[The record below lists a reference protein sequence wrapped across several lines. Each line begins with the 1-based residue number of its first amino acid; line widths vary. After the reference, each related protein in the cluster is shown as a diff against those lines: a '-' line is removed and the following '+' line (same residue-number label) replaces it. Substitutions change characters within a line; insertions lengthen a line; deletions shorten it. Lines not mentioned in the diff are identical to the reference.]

1 MNTERS
7 VVDFE
12 TEKIESRPNYPPK
25 PVGVAIKLPGQRPEY
40 LAWGHPEGN
49 NCDVTTARRKLHEA
63 FQYRTVLHNNGFDL
77 DIAACYFGARPQ
89 RGFDDTIF
97 LAFLN
102 DPYERELKLKPLAHK
117 HLNMP
122 PEEQSALRSWLLT
135 NEPELRAKNKQGKW
149 GEYISRAPG
158 DVVRRYAIGDVT
170 RTDKLYDK
178 LYPVIQ
184 ARGMTAAYQR
194 ELAVAPIVL
203 GMEQNGVRV
212 NRARLKEALRV
223 FEKLDAL
230 LVRQIHQRLG
240 VSKSGQAASVEFN
253 VDSGKQLAAA
263 LLRTGKLS
271 AIVKTPKGQVSTK
284 IDILRKTC
292 ADKKLLDLLAVHS
305 VCRKY
310 ITSFLRPWLEQS
322 RITGGRINPRFNQVP
337 NDGGGGA
344 RSGRF
349 SSSDP
354 NLQNVP
360 TDVEES
366 QNRDTL
372 LLLQKWLRDE
382 YGYEFLGL
390 RDFIIP
396 DEGMVMICCDYS
408 QQELRF
414 LAHFEDGV
422 LREAYNKNPTMDVHD
437 FVRLLI
443 LKEIGINFPRKHVKI
458 TVFGIVYG
466 MGVAKLAARLGIDEA
481 TGRRLRDAVLQAIPG
496 IRRLMRYLKELAD
509 NDKPLITWGGRQYY
523 CEAPRVVKVLNKE
536 GRQVFDEFGEP
547 AYKAMD
553 FAYKMLN
560 YLIQPSAADCTKEGM
575 INVQAAVGDRC
586 RIAVQV
592 HDELMVMAPSA
603 KYAPR
608 VAAAMCD
615 IKLKVPMLADPK
627 YSEESWAR
635 VKKLAA

>member
-1 MNTERS
+1 L
-7 VVDFE
+7 D
-12 TEKIESRPNYPPK
+12 
-25 PVGVAIKLPGQRPEY
+25 VAR
-40 LAWGHPEGN
+40 
-49 NCDVTTARRKLHEA
+49 
-63 FQYRTVLHNNGFDL
+63 
-77 DIAACYFGARPQ
+77 CYFGLRPRQ
-89 RGFDDTIF
+89 FDDTIF

-122 PEEQSALRSWLLT
+122 PEEQSRLRDWLLENEPALRS
-135 NEPELRAKNKQGKW
+135 KNQHGKW
-149 GEYISRAPG
+149 GEYICRAPG
-158 DVVRRYAIGDVT
+158 ELVGKYANGDTRRTKG
-170 RTDKLYDK
+170 LYEH
-178 LYPVIQ
+178 LYPKIVE
-184 ARGMTAAYQR
+184 RGMRAAYER

-203 GMEQNGVRV
+203 GMEQSGVRV
-212 NRARLKEALRV
+212 SRKRLKEALRV

-230 LVRQIHQRLG
+230 LVQRIHRRLG
-240 VSKSGQAASVEFN
+240 VSKYGQPLAKEFN
-253 VDSGKQLAAA
+253 VDSGKQLGAA
-263 LLRTGKLS
+263 LLRAGKLS
-271 AIVKTPKGQVSTK
+271 AVVKTPKGQQSTK

-292 ADKKLLDLLAVHS
+292 TDKKLLDLLAVHS

-310 ITSFLRPWLEQS
+310 ISSFIKPWLEQS
-322 RITGGRINPRFNQVP
+322 EVTGGRINPRFNQVP

-372 LLLQKWLRDE
+372 LLLQKWLADE
-382 YGYEFLGL
+382 FNYQFLGL
-390 RDFIIP
+390 RDFIVP

-414 LAHFEDGV
+414 LAHFEDGI
-422 LREAYNKNPTMDVHD
+422 LAEAYNKDPNMDVHD

-443 LKEIGINFPRKHVKI
+443 LKEIGIDFPRKHVKI

-466 MGVAKLAARLGIDEA
+466 MGVEKLAARLEIDVGTA
-481 TGRRLRDAVLQAIPG
+481 KKLRDAVLQAIPG
-496 IRRLMRYLKELAD
+496 IRGLMKYLKRLAED
-509 NDKPLITWGGRQYY
+509 DKPLITWGGRQYY
-523 CEAPRVVKVLNKE
+523 CEPPRMVKLINKHT
-536 GRQVFDEFGEP
+536 GKPIYDEFGEP
-547 AYKAMD
+547 VYKSID

-560 YLIQPSAADCTKEGM
+560 YLIQPSAADCTKQGM
-575 INVQAAVGDRC
+575 INVHEDVGDKC

-592 HDELMVMAPSA
+592 HDELMVMAPSR
-603 KYAPR
+603 KYGPR
-608 VAAAMCD
+608 IARAMCD
-615 IKLKVPMLADPK
+615 IKLKVPMLAEPK

-635 VKKLAA
+635 IKKLAA